1 MNTSIL
7 SDFHRRHRRSSSCL
21 APPSTPLAGHLRSVP
36 LGQVRFHFDH
46 FEYFRCAWYFIT
58 LSIYT
63 LPASRWG
70 TSSPR
75 WPATSPRSSTS
86 TKFVT
91 SSPTRMSALANSCSG
106 RLWNKYRFSCN
117 CRFKYFLFH
126 QKVNIEFR
134 RHSEAGVV
142 AWLDQHFPPS
152 PIATWARRQPAWNL
166 KLPTRHRPA
175 WNYQHFFSS
184 HWRTSSLD
192 LGVIPGHCFYFCE
205 YLRNRTTLQSSLAMS

>member
-63 LPASRWG
+63 LPVSRWG

-75 WPATSPRSSTS
+75 WPATSPPSSTS

-152 PIATWARRQPAWNL
+152 PIAT
-166 KLPTRHRPA
+166 
-175 WNYQHFFSS
+175 
-184 HWRTSSLD
+184 
-192 LGVIPGHCFYFCE
+192 
-205 YLRNRTTLQSSLAMS
+205 